1 MDTMATK
8 EATESHTHTHTHHHH
23 HAHPEPHQHGS
34 ADHANEQAHEHSFS
48 HANKHHFDDLEA
60 ERMDDER
67 SSANVMGK
75 LMAKVRR
82 YNLRADW
89 QGLAPE
95 EMHAICA
102 DLEQSPDALSGEH
115 FDVIVVSP
123 PFFLRPISADDIQ
136 CSAAYH
142 HFESIDSI
150 TRTLASYLKPGGALL
165 VTDITQNA
173 DNTEVVSHPHANIV
187 AHKSGF
193 SPAEIKAVFTAAGL
207 VDVVVNPEAITNIG
221 IHGHDVT
228 IFLAKGVKP
237 SS

>member
-1 MDTMATK
+1 M
-8 EATESHTHTHTHHHH
+8 
-23 HAHPEPHQHGS
+23 QW
-34 ADHANEQAHEHSFS
+34 
-48 HANKHHFDDLEA
+48 
-60 ERMDDER
+60 
-67 SSANVMGK
+67 
-75 LMAKVRR
+75 R

-95 EMHAICA
+95 EMHAVCA

-115 FDVIVVSP
+115 FDVVV
-123 PFFLRPISADDIQ
+123 

-142 HFESIDSI
+142 HFASIDSI

-193 SPAEIKAVFTAAGL
+193 SPAEMEAVFTAAGL
-207 VDVVVNPEAITNIG
+207 VDVAVNPEAITNIG
-221 IHGHDVT
+221 VHGHDVT